1 MRPDVLSADQ
11 VRSLRLRAMKRAAG
25 AIDALADIAD
35 GSVDAKNAMPR
46 VAAARALLA
55 KVLPDI
61 SASYVE
67 QHVHHHHDVKKLSKA
82 ELQELIAASSSRG
95 DSASEKSSQFNELKT
110 IDGELVPESLP
121 KLSDMKGVGGQND

>member
-11 VRSLRLRAMKRAAG
+11 VRSLRLRAMKRAAS

-82 ELQELIAASSSRG
+82 ELQALIAASSSRG
-95 DSASEKSSQFNELKT
+95 EDDDKKASVSNDLQI
-110 IDGELVPESLP
+110 IDGEIVPESLP

>member
-1 MRPDVLSADQ
+1 MRPDHLSADQ
-11 VRSLRLRAMKRAAG
+11 VRSLRLRAMKRAAS

-82 ELQELIAASSSRG
+82 ELQALIASSSTGG
-95 DSASEKSSQFNELKT
+95 DAALENSSNSNDLVVIDAEPVPQNVPQISAE
-110 IDGELVPESLP
+110 G
-121 KLSDMKGVGGQND
+121 GVGGQNV